1 MPPRVVHAA
10 QAGNGVSAFWNSL
23 PPISRTLTLLMVV
36 VTVAGNYGF
45 LPLGSLA
52 LLWKPITKKFEVGW
66 PPRRVAPRASRRN
79 VRMERAR
86 ARHARIH
93 AWMHVLSVKLHGW
106 RTYLRPLP
114 TRVLAHALSVARTGF
129 CACPKTG
136 PCALRVVCCCGMIA
150 ETARG

>member
-66 PPRRVAPRASRRN
+66 PRVGWPHAQVGAMCAWS
-79 VRMERAR
+79 AR
-86 ARHARIH
+86 AHAMH
-93 AWMHVLSVKLHGW
+93 AYMHGCTCCLSSCMGGVPTYGPFLHACL
-106 RTYLRPLP
+106 RTHCPL
-114 TRVLAHALSVARTGF
+114 HAQASVPARKQ
-129 CACPKTG
+129 APA
-136 PCALRVVCCCGMIA
+136 P
-150 ETARG
+150 